1 MNRQTTTRWFVRRTS
16 WGLVVHPYAFREDSM
31 PSVFSSFE
39 ETLRRFHFGIGV
51 NGLFNDFTD
60 TAGG

>member
-1 MNRQTTTRWFVRRTS
+1 
-16 WGLVVHPYAFREDSM
+16 M